1 MAYYKQSFAEAQ
13 GTSIS
18 LDEYR
23 KRKADLGQEHGEKV
37 FAIQAKYEKL
47 TRTLKGQIKALNKE
61 KEKMVQEEM
70 ARYKQQLNELKQLL
84 NQ

>member
-1 MAYYKQSFAEAQ
+1 MAYFKQSYGEAQ
-13 GTSIS
+13 GTTIT

-23 KRKADLGQEHGEKV
+23 KRKTELGQAHGEKV

-61 KEKMVQEEM
+61 KDKMVQEEM
-70 ARYKQQLNELKQLL
+70 ASYKQQLNKLKQLL

>member
-23 KRKADLGQEHGEKV
+23 KRKANLGQEHGEMV

-70 ARYKQQLNELKQLL
+70 ASYKQQLNELKQLL

>member
-1 MAYYKQSFAEAQ
+1 MDIDMAYYKQSFAEAQ

-47 TRTLKGQIKALNKE
+47 TRTLKG
-61 KEKMVQEEM
+61 
-70 ARYKQQLNELKQLL
+70 
-84 NQ
+84 